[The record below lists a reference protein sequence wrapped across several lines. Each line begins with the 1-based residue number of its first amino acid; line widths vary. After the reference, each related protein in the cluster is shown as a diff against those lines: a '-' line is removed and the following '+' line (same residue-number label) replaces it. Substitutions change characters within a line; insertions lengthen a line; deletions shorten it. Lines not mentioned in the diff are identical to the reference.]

1 MQPLLLQ
8 VKNLQYTAEQLL
20 DLDLK
25 TQKREILHDVNLTIQ
40 PQEFVGLVGPNGS
53 GKTTLGKLLVRILEP
68 TAGQLIIKGQDYHD
82 IQPAWHL
89 NQMVGMVFQNI
100 DTQFIGKDFMEDV
113 TLYLSNFGWTVAQI
127 QTQITDISRQL
138 KIQSL
143 IKRPFKTLSG
153 GQKQLLAIA
162 EVLLL
167 RPQLL
172 ILDEPTAQLDPEN
185 TRLVL
190 KLLQKI
196 KKEQQLAVLLITH
209 KLSELAL
216 TQRTLILN
224 QGTIVQQCQTS
235 ELLTDAKLL
244 EANQLPLPDTIAI
257 LQKLNQ
263 LTGQPII
270 PASPSVQ
277 DFVQTIQE
285 NLC

>member
-8 VKNLQYTAEQLL
+8 VKNLQYTAELLL

-68 TAGQLIIKGQDYHD
+68 TAGQLIIKGQNYHD

-113 TLYLSNFGWTVAQI
+113 TLYLSNFGWTAAQI
-127 QTQITDISRQL
+127 QAQITDISRQL

-190 KLLQKI
+190 KVLQKI
-196 KKEQQLAVLLITH
+196 KSEQQLAVLLITH

-263 LTGQPII
+263 LTGQSITT
-270 PASPSVQ
+270 ASPAVQ

>member
-1 MQPLLLQ
+1 MRPLLLQ
-8 VKNLQYTAEQLL
+8 VKNLQYIAEQLL
-20 DLDLK
+20 NLDLQ
-25 TQKREILHDVNLTIQ
+25 TQKQEILHNVNLTIQ
-40 PQEFVGLVGPNGS
+40 CHEFVGLIGPNGS
-53 GKTTLGKLLVRILEP
+53 GKTTLGKLLVRIFEP
-68 TAGQLIIKGQDYHD
+68 TAGQLIIKGQNYHD
-82 IQPAWHL
+82 IQPSWRL

-113 TLYLSNFGWTVAQI
+113 TLYLGNFGWTTSQI
-127 QTQITDISRQL
+127 QDQIADISCQL

-185 TRLVL
+185 TKLVL
-190 KLLQKI
+190 NVLQKI
-196 KKEQQLAVLLITH
+196 KKEQQHAVLLITH

-224 QGTIVQQCQTS
+224 QGTIVQECMTS
-235 ELLTDAKLL
+235 ELFTNADLL
-244 EANQLPLPDTIAI
+244 EINQLPLPDTIAI
-257 LQKLNQ
+257 LQQLNQ
-263 LTGQPII
+263 LTGQKIKTL
-270 PASPSVQ
+270 SPSVQ
-277 DFVQTIQE
+277 DFVHAIRE

>member
-25 TQKREILHDVNLTIQ
+25 TQKREILHDINLTIQ

-113 TLYLSNFGWTVAQI
+113 TLYLSNFGWTAVQI

>member
-25 TQKREILHDVNLTIQ
+25 TQKREILHDVNLTI
-40 PQEFVGLVGPNGS
+40 
-53 GKTTLGKLLVRILEP
+53 
-68 TAGQLIIKGQDYHD
+68 
-82 IQPAWHL
+82 
-89 NQMVGMVFQNI
+89 

-113 TLYLSNFGWTVAQI
+113 TLYLGNFGWTAAQI
-127 QTQITDISRQL
+127 QNQITDISRQL

-190 KLLQKI
+190 NVLQKI
-196 KKEQQLAVLLITH
+196 KNEQQLAVLLITH

-224 QGTIVQQCQTS
+224 QGTIVQQCQTP

-263 LTGQPII
+263 LTGQSITT
-270 PASPSVQ
+270 ASPAVQ

>member
-1 MQPLLLQ
+1 M
-8 VKNLQYTAEQLL
+8 
-20 DLDLK
+20 
-25 TQKREILHDVNLTIQ
+25 
-40 PQEFVGLVGPNGS
+40 GLVGPNGS

-113 TLYLSNFGWTVAQI
+113 TLYLSNFGWTAAQI

-263 LTGQPII
+263 LTGQSITT
-270 PASPSVQ
+270 ASPAVQ

>member
-40 PQEFVGLVGPNGS
+40 RQEFVGLVGPNGS

-68 TAGQLIIKGQDYHD
+68 TAGQLMLNGQDYHD
-82 IQPAWHL
+82 IQPAWRL

-113 TLYLSNFGWTVAQI
+113 TLYLGNFGWTAAQI
-127 QTQITDISRQL
+127 QNQITDISRQL

-190 KLLQKI
+190 NVLQKI
-196 KKEQQLAVLLITH
+196 KNEQQLAVLLITH

-224 QGTIVQQCQTS
+224 QGTIVQQCQTP

-263 LTGQPII
+263 LTGQSITT
-270 PASPSVQ
+270 ASPAVQ

>member
-8 VKNLQYTAEQLL
+8 VENLQYTAEQLL

-25 TQKREILHDVNLTIQ
+25 TQKREILHDINLTIQ

-68 TAGQLIIKGQDYHD
+68 TAGQLIIKGQNYHD

-113 TLYLSNFGWTVAQI
+113 TLYLSNFGLTAAQI

-263 LTGQPII
+263 LTGQSITT
-270 PASPSVQ
+270 ASPAVQ

>member
-40 PQEFVGLVGPNGS
+40 SQEFVGLVGPNGS

>member
-40 PQEFVGLVGPNGS
+40 RQEFVGLVGPNGS

-68 TAGQLIIKGQDYHD
+68 TAGQLMLNGQDYHD
-82 IQPAWHL
+82 IQPAWRL

-113 TLYLSNFGWTVAQI
+113 TLYLGNFGWTAAQI
-127 QTQITDISRQL
+127 QNQITDISRQL

-190 KLLQKI
+190 NVLQKI
-196 KKEQQLAVLLITH
+196 KNEQQLAVLLITH

-224 QGTIVQQCQTS
+224 QGTIVQQCQTP

-263 LTGQPII
+263 LTGQSITT
-270 PASPSVQ
+270 ASPAVQ
-277 DFVQTIQE
+277 DFVQTIQG

>member
-68 TAGQLIIKGQDYHD
+68 TAGQLIIKGQNYHD

-113 TLYLSNFGWTVAQI
+113 TLYLSNFGWTAAQI
-127 QTQITDISRQL
+127 QAQITDISRQL

-263 LTGQPII
+263 LTGQSITT
-270 PASPSVQ
+270 ASPSVQ

>member
-40 PQEFVGLVGPNGS
+40 RQEFVGLVGPNGS

-68 TAGQLIIKGQDYHD
+68 TAGQLMLNGQDYHD
-82 IQPAWHL
+82 IQPAWRL

-113 TLYLSNFGWTVAQI
+113 TLYLGNFGWTAAQI
-127 QTQITDISRQL
+127 QNQITDISRQL

>member
-25 TQKREILHDVNLTIQ
+25 TQRREILHDVNLTIQ

-68 TAGQLIIKGQDYHD
+68 TAGQLIIKGQNYHD

-113 TLYLSNFGWTVAQI
+113 TLYLSNFGWTAAQI

-235 ELLTDAKLL
+235 ELLTDAQLL
-244 EANQLPLPDTIAI
+244 AANQLPLPDTIAI

-263 LTGQPII
+263 LTGQSITT
-270 PASPSVQ
+270 ASPSVQ

>member
-40 PQEFVGLVGPNGS
+40 RQEFVGLVGPNGS

-68 TAGQLIIKGQDYHD
+68 TAGQLILNGQDYHD
-82 IQPAWHL
+82 IQPAWRL

-113 TLYLSNFGWTVAQI
+113 TLYLGNFGWTAAQI
-127 QTQITDISRQL
+127 QNQITDISRQL

-190 KLLQKI
+190 KVLQKI
-196 KKEQQLAVLLITH
+196 KNEQQLAVLLITH

>member
-1 MQPLLLQ
+1 M
-8 VKNLQYTAEQLL
+8 
-20 DLDLK
+20 
-25 TQKREILHDVNLTIQ
+25 
-40 PQEFVGLVGPNGS
+40 
-53 GKTTLGKLLVRILEP
+53 
-68 TAGQLIIKGQDYHD
+68 
-82 IQPAWHL
+82 
-89 NQMVGMVFQNI
+89 
-100 DTQFIGKDFMEDV
+100 
-113 TLYLSNFGWTVAQI
+113 
-127 QTQITDISRQL
+127 